1 MHKLKKIKM
10 KNLGILA
17 VYLFGSEAE
26 KTNTINSDIDIGILL
41 KNKKHLG
48 DTRPLYN
55 AVYSELAKVF
65 NPSFIRE
72 LDIVFLR
79 NASLTL
85 QYEAITKG
93 KIIYEEDPV
102 QRADYE
108 EMVINQYMDFKPVL
122 EYFDKIAS
130 SRYAS

>member
-1 MHKLKKIKM
+1 MQHLKKIKM
-10 KNLGILA
+10 KKLGILA

-26 KTNTINSDIDIGILL
+26 KTNAINSDIDIGILL
-41 KNKKHLG
+41 KNKKLLE
-48 DTRPLYN
+48 DTRPLYS
-55 AVYSELAKVF
+55 AVYSELANVF
-65 NPSFIRE
+65 KPSFLRE
-72 LDIVFLR
+72 LDIVFLL

-93 KIIYEEDPV
+93 KVIYEEDPV

>member
-1 MHKLKKIKM
+1 MHKLRKINM

-26 KTNTINSDIDIGILL
+26 KTNAVNSDIDIGILL
-41 KNKKHLG
+41 KNKKQLE

-55 AVYSELAKVF
+55 AVYSELARVF
-65 NPSFIRE
+65 KPTFLRE

-79 NASLTL
+79 NAPLTL

-93 KIIYEEDPV
+93 KVIYEEDPV

-108 EMVINQYMDFKPVL
+108 EMVVNQYMDFKPVL